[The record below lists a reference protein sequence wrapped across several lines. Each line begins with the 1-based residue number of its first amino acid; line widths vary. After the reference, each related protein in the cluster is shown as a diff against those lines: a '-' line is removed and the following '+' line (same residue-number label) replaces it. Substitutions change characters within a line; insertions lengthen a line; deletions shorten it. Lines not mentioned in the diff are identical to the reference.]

1 MKKSKIDR
9 LRRAGWKV
17 GDTQD
22 LLDLSDEEMALIEL
36 KIGLADFLRKERER
50 QHLTQGT
57 LAERLGSSQSR
68 IAKLEAGAP
77 SVSLDLMVR
86 VAFNLGISPR
96 DLGRKI
102 TGLKRRKGSSKRAG

>member
-9 LRRAGWKV
+9 LRSAGWKV
-17 GDTQD
+17 GDARN
-22 LLDLSDEEMALIEL
+22 LLGLSDEEVALIEL
-36 KIGLADFLRKERER
+36 KLGLAELLREERER
-50 QHLTQGT
+50 QHLTQAT

-86 VAFNLGISPR
+86 VAFSLGISPR
-96 DLGRKI
+96 DLGRRI
-102 TGLKRRKGSSKRAG
+102 TGLKRPRGSSKKAG

>member
-9 LRRAGWKV
+9 LRSAGWKV
-17 GDTQD
+17 GGAKD
-22 LLDLSDEEMALIEL
+22 LLGLSDEELALIEL
-36 KIGLADFLRKERER
+36 KLGLADLLREERER
-50 QHLTQGT
+50 QHLTQT
-57 LAERLGSSQSR
+57 SLAERVGSSQSR

-96 DLGRKI
+96 DLGRRI
-102 TGLKRRKGSSKRAG
+102 TGLKRPRSSGRKAG

>member
-1 MKKSKIDR
+1 
-9 LRRAGWKV
+9 
-17 GDTQD
+17 
-22 LLDLSDEEMALIEL
+22 MAPIEL
-36 KIGLADFLRKERER
+36 KIGLADILREERER
-50 QHLTQGT
+50 QLLTQAT

-86 VAFNLGISPR
+86 VAFNLGISTR

-102 TGLKRRKGSSKRAG
+102 TGLKRRRGSSKKAG

>member
-9 LRRAGWKV
+9 LRSAGWKV
-17 GDTQD
+17 GDTQGF
-22 LLDLSDEEMALIEL
+22 LDLSDEEMALIEL

-50 QHLTQGT
+50 QHLTQAT
-57 LAERLGSSQSR
+57 LAERMGSSQSR

-96 DLGRKI
+96 NLGRKI
-102 TGLKRRKGSSKRAG
+102 TGLQRRRGSSKKAG